1 MGKQA
6 VFFVFFLL
14 RIVSEFSLSVMAYNN
29 GTSHYSY
36 LRHGDNILSS
46 HCDKQWLLFS
56 SLKHI
61 SFKLVCQY
69 YYYCLTVES
78 VVLALYLPV

>member
-1 MGKQA
+1 MLVHVGIRSSLP
-6 VFFVFFLL
+6 FLTTL
-14 RIVSEFSLSVMAYNN
+14 L
-29 GTSHYSY
+29 
-36 LRHGDNILSS
+36 L
-46 HCDKQWLLFS
+46 LLFS

-61 SFKLVCQY
+61 SFKLVYQYYY

>member
-1 MGKQA
+1 MLVHVGIRSSLP
-6 VFFVFFLL
+6 FLTTL
-14 RIVSEFSLSVMAYNN
+14 L
-29 GTSHYSY
+29 
-36 LRHGDNILSS
+36 L
-46 HCDKQWLLFS
+46 LLFS

-69 YYYCLTVES
+69 YYYYHYCLTVES

>member
-1 MGKQA
+1 MLVHVGIRSSLP
-6 VFFVFFLL
+6 FLTTL
-14 RIVSEFSLSVMAYNN
+14 L
-29 GTSHYSY
+29 
-36 LRHGDNILSS
+36 L
-46 HCDKQWLLFS
+46 LLFS

-69 YYYCLTVES
+69 YYYYYYCLTVES